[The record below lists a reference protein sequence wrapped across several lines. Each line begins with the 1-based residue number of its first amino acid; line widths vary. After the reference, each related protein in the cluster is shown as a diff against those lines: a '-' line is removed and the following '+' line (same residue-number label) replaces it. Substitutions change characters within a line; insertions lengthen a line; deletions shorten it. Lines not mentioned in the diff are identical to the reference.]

1 MQIDNPYAV
10 PAAALPDAAPAMAPA
25 TASLSTLFA
34 PSAAKLALLCATTFG
49 WYALYW
55 FYRNWQAIRLISGR
69 RRISPVWR
77 SVFSLIWIF
86 ACFRALDRVAGP
98 HRHGA
103 LGWGWPALA
112 YVGLSLLW
120 VSPSLL
126 ALLALYAWL
135 PLLVVNRRLVRFK
148 RARGLAARPQER
160 FTRWTWAWLAI
171 AGPPVLLVTS
181 SVMVTTLMDL
191 VRQWRVL
198 QMLR

>member
-25 TASLSTLFA
+25 TDSLSTLFA

-86 ACFRALDRVAGP
+86 ACFRALDRLTGP
-98 HRHGA
+98 HRFGA
-103 LGWGWPALA
+103 LGWCLPALA
-112 YVGLSLLW
+112 YVVVSLLA
-120 VSPSLL
+120 VSPSPL
-126 ALLALYAWL
+126 ALLALCAWL
-135 PLLVVNRRLVRFK
+135 PLLVVNRRLVLLK
-148 RARGLAARPQER
+148 RARGLAASTQER
-160 FTRWTWAWLAI
+160 FTAWTWAWLAI
-171 AGPPVLLVTS
+171 AGPLALLVLS
-181 SVMVTTLMDL
+181 SVVATTVMVLAGSA
-191 VRQWRVL
+191 
-198 QMLR
+198 